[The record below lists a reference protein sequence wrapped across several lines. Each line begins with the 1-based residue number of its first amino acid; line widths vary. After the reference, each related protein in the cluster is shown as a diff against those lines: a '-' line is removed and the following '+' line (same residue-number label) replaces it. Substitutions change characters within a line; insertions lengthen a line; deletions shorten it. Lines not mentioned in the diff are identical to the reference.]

1 MKTFD
6 DRRYGI
12 LAKYEKKRK
21 RRVRNLSVL
30 ISCCMVVAFLSAW
43 LLVPYSTDPPS
54 VAQYRGNPYYSVI
67 EKLNDITYVPPVY
80 RNRLEKLSAGV
91 RSLFSASRNKFYD
104 VANGELD
111 EPVDNINAAPGA
123 PSPDSYQEVTDNQVA
138 GVTESDV
145 FKRSDKHLYQLYWAL
160 DGGIEL
166 RIYTIAGEASALVGT
181 HVIREKGMG
190 LYATQMYLSAD
201 CRTVTLVSLTSQRI
215 LLMNLDVS
223 DPANIQMTHRAEFD
237 GCSLETRMVDG
248 QLLLTYSKSFS
259 VNGLDYQDERTFV
272 PTYSLDGE
280 ECLIAPEDVIVTEH
294 ASDARYTVVCKL
306 DGSTLE
312 LMGSKA
318 LLGYTGSIY
327 VTEDTVFLT
336 NRFTGQTE
344 QSDDGYFRRV
354 FTEITGLYYGGDS
367 MEVLGAVALEG
378 TVKDQYSMDAYEGIL
393 RVVTSTRKERLVD
406 YGGELTTAW
415 VLSSYRN
422 VNLYCVDL
430 SEWEIAGKVEGFAP
444 DGEEATSV
452 RFDGKYGYV
461 CTAEVIQLTD
471 PVYFFDLSDP
481 DNITWTDTG
490 TIEGYSTS
498 LVQFGNGYLL
508 GIGFTE
514 KRTLKIEVYREGE
527 SAVDSVCKLEATW
540 DFVQDY
546 KCYYIDRERGY
557 IGLAVYMWEPV
568 HDLSADKY
576 VLIHFDGQQLEVVEA
591 VDSRFDAYTRGV
603 VIEDWLYVLD
613 DGLTVVQI

>member
-6 DRRYGI
+6 DRRDGI

-21 RRVRNLSVL
+21 RRIRNLSVL
-30 ISCCMVVAFLSAW
+30 ISCCMVVVFLTAW
-43 LLVPYSTDPPS
+43 LLVPYSTNPPS

-91 RSLFSASRNKFYD
+91 RSLLSASKNA
-104 VANGELD
+104 ANGELAG
-111 EPVDNINAAPGA
+111 PVDNDAAAPMA
-123 PSPDSYQEVTDNQVA
+123 PGSDSYQEVTDNQVA

-145 FKRSDKHLYQLYWAL
+145 FKRSDKYLYQLYWAL
-160 DGGIEL
+160 GGGIEL
-166 RIYTIAGEASALVGT
+166 RVYTIAGEASALVGT
-181 HVIREKGMG
+181 HVIREVEMNR
-190 LYATQMYLSAD
+190 YATQMYLSAD
-201 CRTVTLVSLTSQRI
+201 CKTVTVVSLASRGI

-237 GCSLETRMVDG
+237 GYSPKTRMVDG
-248 QLLLTYSKSFS
+248 QILLTYSKRFS
-259 VNGLDYQDERTFV
+259 ANGVDFQDESTFV
-272 PTYSLDGE
+272 PNYSLDGE
-280 ECLIAPEDVIVTEH
+280 EGLIAPEDVIVPEH
-294 ASDARYTVVCKL
+294 ASSACYTVVCKL
-306 DGSTLE
+306 DGTTLE
-312 LMGSKA
+312 LLDSKA

-336 NRFTGQTE
+336 NQFAGQTE
-344 QSDDGYFRRV
+344 KADEGYYRRV
-354 FTEITGLYYGGDS
+354 FTEITGLHYAGDS
-367 MEVLGAVALEG
+367 MDVLGTVALEG

-393 RVVTSTRKERLVD
+393 RVVTSTRKERLHVID
-406 YGGELTTAW
+406 GNLITDRFFT
-415 VLSSYRN
+415 SSRDGN

-430 SEWEIAGKVEGFAP
+430 SNWEISGKAEGFAP
-444 DGEEATSV
+444 EGEEATSV

-481 DNITWTDTG
+481 ENITWTDTG

-514 KRTLKIEVYREGE
+514 NRNLKIEVYREGE
-527 SAVDSVCKLEATW
+527 SAVGSVCKLEATW

-557 IGLAVYMWEPV
+557 IGLVVYMWEPV

-576 VLIHFDGQQLEVVEA
+576 VLIRFDGQQLEVVEA

-613 DGLTVVQI
+613 DQLTVVKI